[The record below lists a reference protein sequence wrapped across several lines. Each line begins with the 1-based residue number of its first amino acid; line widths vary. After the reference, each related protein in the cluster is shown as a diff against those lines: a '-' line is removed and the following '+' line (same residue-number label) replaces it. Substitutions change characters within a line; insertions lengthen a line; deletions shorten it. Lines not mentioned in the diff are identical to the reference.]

1 MLAPSETGQP
11 PLSVIA
17 VENDFVED
25 VYSGLSSWY
34 DILFGPTLH
43 AGRLAAMPKVPIG
56 RGDEVLEVGVGTGI
70 NALLYRKDCR
80 VTGVDFSA
88 SMLAKARRRL
98 DTNRVTN
105 VCLAKMDAMDMMF
118 EDGAFDVVYAP
129 YVISVVPNPVAVIRE
144 MYRVCRV
151 GGYVVLLNHFRSTN
165 RVAALAERMISP
177 LTVHIG
183 FRSDLDLPGF
193 LEQAQLEPI
202 SIEKLALPKL
212 WSLVVFR
219 KEALPP
225 PAEAVPRSAPLSPH
239 HRAL

>member
-17 VENDFVED
+17 VENEFVED

-34 DILFGPTLH
+34 DIFFGPTLH
-43 AGRLAAMPKVPIG
+43 AGRLAAMQKVPIG
-56 RGDEVLEVGVGTGI
+56 GGDEVLEVGVGTGL

-98 DTNRVTN
+98 DTSRVGN
-105 VCLAKMDAMDMMF
+105 VRLTKMDAMNMTF
-118 EDGAFDVVYAP
+118 EDRSFDVVYAP
-129 YVISVVPNPVAVIRE
+129 YVISVVPDPVAVIRE

-151 GGYVVLLNHFRSTN
+151 GGYVVLLNHFRSEN
-165 RVAALAERMISP
+165 RVVAMAERVISP

-193 LEQAQLEPI
+193 LEQAQLQPI
-202 SIEKLALPKL
+202 SIEKVAIPKL
-212 WSLVVFR
+212 WSLVVFQ
-219 KEALPP
+219 KEAVCPTS
-225 PAEAVPRSAPLSPH
+225 EAAPGRTALSSP